1 MELHVVFFCLAVI
14 VSFLLMI
21 VIKDLFVNRIA
32 IMKTVVVNCMFSYK
46 LSYVMY
52 FVKTTVYSQPALA
65 FTFIVDPSVT
75 INPSGIQTDNL
86 PK

>member
-1 MELHVVFFCLAVI
+1 MELHVVVLCLAVI
-14 VSFLLMI
+14 VSVLLMI
-21 VIKDLFVNRIA
+21 VIKNLFVNRIA

-52 FVKTTVYSQPALA
+52 FVKTTVASTLA
-65 FTFIVDPSVT
+65 FTFIVFPSVT
-75 INPSGIQTDNL
+75 VNPSGMQTDSL